1 MAPLPVLPLDPIKYF
16 DSHLLTGVEN
26 SCVHKLFLPRDTQ
39 LGNSTSHF
47 VLVPFERDAKPDHLA
62 MLVHGNRIGAGKMG
76 TGVVAKLTNADTLEF
91 AYCVSIVY
99 TA

>member
-1 MAPLPVLPLDPIKYF
+1 
-16 DSHLLTGVEN
+16 
-26 SCVHKLFLPRDTQ
+26 
-39 LGNSTSHF
+39 
-47 VLVPFERDAKPDHLA
+47 